1 MAVRSASKQSKAVEV
16 EPVPAAPAESESSGA
31 SPESI
36 AGHVEA
42 LICSSE
48 RPISRSQLVEAL
60 TASPDLA
67 PIGAIDAAAVVRAV
81 EHLNSAYEQGGRAFR
96 IEQISGGYRLMTLP
110 KFATTVSG
118 LLKSRQHAKLS
129 RAAIETLAIVA
140 YRQPIT
146 RAELESIRGV
156 ACGEVLKGLMEKRL
170 VTITGRAEEVGRPLL
185 YGTTKQFLDAFG
197 LSSVRDLP
205 SVQDGG

>member
-1 MAVRSASKQSKAVEV
+1 MAPRSGSTQSKAVEV
-16 EPVPAAPAESESSGA
+16 EPIPDAPAESVASGA
-31 SPESI
+31 SPELI

-60 TASPDLA
+60 AASPDLA
-67 PIGAIDAAAVVRAV
+67 SVAPIDTASVVRAV
-81 EHLNSAYEQGGRAFR
+81 EHLNSAYDQGGRAFR
-96 IEQISGGYRLMTLP
+96 VEQVSGGYRLMTLP
-110 KFATTVSG
+110 RFAPTVSG
-118 LLKSRQHAKLS
+118 LLKSRLHSKLS

-146 RAELESIRGV
+146 RAELEAIRGV

-170 VTITGRAEEVGRPLL
+170 VTNTGRAEEVGRPLL

-205 SVQDGG
+205 SMQDGG

>member
-1 MAVRSASKQSKAVEV
+1 MAVRSSSKQLKAVEV
-16 EPVPAAPAESESSGA
+16 EPVPDAHADSEPSGA
-31 SPESI
+31 SPELI

-60 TASPDLA
+60 GASPDLA
-67 PIGAIDAAAVVRAV
+67 PLGPIDSAAVVRAV
-81 EHLNSAYEQGGRAFR
+81 EHLNSAYGQGGRSFR
-96 IEQISGGYRLMTLP
+96 IEQVSGGYRLMTLP
-110 KFATTVSG
+110 MFAPTVSG
-118 LLKSRQHAKLS
+118 LLKSRQNSKLS
-129 RAAIETLAIVA
+129 RAAVETLAIVA

-205 SVQDGG
+205 SIRDGG